1 MRYVAFF
8 RGINVGGKNIVKMAE
23 LKKLFYGFGF
33 QKIQT
38 YIQSGN
44 VVFDAEENAS
54 QVMDKIREGFL
65 AAFGFESALMLRTAE
80 EMTGI
85 IDGLPFSEEEISEA
99 ETSDPAVEHLYVYLL
114 DGTDVRERAEQ
125 LLSSYTGPD
134 LMRIGTNEIYLLCHE
149 SVRNSK
155 LAVLLGKL
163 NVPMTARNWK
173 TITKLSEMITISTA
187 ANSSS
192 PITSELFPK

>member
-23 LKKLFYGFGF
+23 LKKLFSGFGF

-54 QVMDKIREGFL
+54 QVMEKIREGFF
-65 AAFGFESALMLRTAE
+65 AAFGFESALMLRTTE

-85 IDGLPFSEEEISEA
+85 MEDLPFSEQEIREA
-99 ETSDPAVEHLYVYLL
+99 EASDPAVEHLYVYLL

-134 LMRIGTNEIYLLCHE
+134 LLRIGANEIYLLCHE

-173 TITKLSEMITISTA
+173 TITKLSEMM
-187 ANSSS
+187 N
-192 PITSELFPK
+192 E